1 MGNKFSSYQMLYT
14 FHCTFKC
21 YTCVNAVST
30 IIYHIHTLSNVVIE
44 PPPSFWKHPRC
55 ATIRRGGGVTTTTEY
70 EAGPSPST
78 EHMSARLTK
87 RINLKFD
94 DKENTSLYVLHWL
107 ITPGCKTHQQ
117 VMASFINFN
126 IWVLSS
132 VCWLDTMH
140 ILVVALNLIS
150 LSLSIL
156 PNHMCKSNAVSSPI
170 TASNPTCKTQ
180 TR

>member
-1 MGNKFSSYQMLYT
+1 MGFMGNKFSSYQMLYT

-44 PPPSFWKHPRC
+44 LPPCFWKYTRC
-55 ATIRRGGGVTTTTEY
+55 ATIRRGCGVTMTTEY

-107 ITPGCKTHQQ
+107 VTPGCKTHQQ
-117 VMASFINFN
+117 VYTFHCTFKYYAC
-126 IWVLSS
+126 V
-132 VCWLDTMH
+132 
-140 ILVVALNLIS
+140 
-150 LSLSIL
+150 
-156 PNHMCKSNAVSSPI
+156 NAVSTIVYHIHTLSNLMWWLNSPLLFENI
-170 TASNPTCKTQ
+170 LGVQLPGGGVG
-180 TR
+180 